1 MKGDRKQTVARVAG
15 LCAIAGS
22 ICAVTGAALLAMSGA
37 DLDVALVS
45 GQIAEYLDLA
55 GQARGLL
62 IATRSPC

>member
-1 MKGDRKQTVARVAG
+1 MESDRQQPVARVGG

-22 ICAVTGAALLAMSGA
+22 LCAQTGAALLAVSGA

-45 GQIAEYLDLA
+45 GQIGEYLDLA